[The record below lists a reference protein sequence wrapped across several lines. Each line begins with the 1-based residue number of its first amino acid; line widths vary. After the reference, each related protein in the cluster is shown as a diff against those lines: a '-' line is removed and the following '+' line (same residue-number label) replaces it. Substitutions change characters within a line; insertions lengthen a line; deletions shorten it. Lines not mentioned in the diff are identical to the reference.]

1 MNQQGASYI
10 QKSIQFACR
19 AENNQA
25 IGGLVMRHRD
35 AHLATMVNNP
45 SARLLDVDVTAM
57 EPTRWRWAISDKS
70 VEVSHGYAT
79 SRETAQIEGN
89 NALFALLSV
98 VPPTP

>member
-1 MNQQGASYI
+1 
-10 QKSIQFACR
+10 
-19 AENNQA
+19 
-25 IGGLVMRHRD
+25 MRHHD
-35 AHLATMVNNP
+35 AHLTGMANSP
-45 SARLLDVDVTAM
+45 SARLLDVDVRAL

-89 NALFALLSV
+89 NALFALLSM